1 MKKRYIVQIF
11 VFSLLSL
18 FLAFE
23 AASEEDP
30 LSEFIVQIQKSLNER
45 NIPAYLENFQE
56 ELRTEEEAS
65 IKVDF
70 DQLLMDRV
78 TLYKAGKLNQTADET
93 IVFLQALFQNSF
105 SAKIENWRLSLI
117 QADGRWKVSKKSI
130 IGSISTLYKIKI
142 PSERIERVNSIEIE
156 HVDLKLIFKD
166 ALVFFDNIPELET
179 ALLVVGK
186 GRLIF
191 SPSDPEEQHQLD
203 LIYKKSSL
211 DDELSYAYLR
221 FSNHFFNN
229 NIRIE
234 KDTDDFQV
242 SDLERNNAYSLFSK
256 HYSNSF
262 TVENSLN
269 KELYSALPQA
279 EEAVIDFS
287 GKKYGNLTYIYSPFS
302 DEEVHLYRWKDEK
315 IINLYSPF
323 VKENKRR
330 MVVTF
335 GEMFEVKNYKID
347 IDFNPKQSFLSGKA
361 EVEIEP
367 KVDFLERV
375 KLKLNPKLEILR
387 IYDQEMHELFYSR
400 DKMRELLYVYFVNP
414 PSREKPCTIEIF
426 YRGKI
431 SPPKQVEDVVS
442 LYQKQPESIVFNPP
456 SFETY
461 LFTRRPYW
469 YPSPPDDDYF
479 TAKLRIIVPPGYG
492 CVSNGELIE
501 QSKLNGVEKVEEVDK
516 IGSSVYIFE
525 TKYPLKYVSFIVG
538 DISKTREDKGSIPLR
553 LYASSGISFQKK
565 GLVED
570 AKKIIQFYEGK
581 FGPFPYEKL
590 SIVERIWPSAGGHC
604 SPSFIVLNEPP
615 QVAEGGH
622 YVNVRSPVDL
632 SRWKEYVIAH
642 EIAHQWWGHAVTW
655 KTYHDQWLS
664 EGLAQFAAALYL
676 RECHGEDAYSFILKK
691 FSRWTEKYS
700 KSGPITLGSR
710 LSFFNFLAYQSIIY
724 NKTSLALNLLKDLLG
739 EEVFFEG
746 LREFFGEYK
755 YSVASTR
762 DFIRIMERVS
772 GKDLA
777 NFFKHWFDS
786 YLLPELKVTHSV
798 KKEREGLMLTV
809 RVTQLR
815 EHFLFPLWIEW
826 LESGKKVRKMLI
838 VDDQAKAFELEL
850 KEKPKKIR
858 VNPDS
863 ALPGKIL

>member
-1 MKKRYIVQIF
+1 MKKRFIVQIF

-18 FLAFE
+18 SLTFE
-23 AASEEDP
+23 AASQEDP
-30 LSEFIVQIQKSLNER
+30 LNEFIVQIQKSLNER

-56 ELRTEEEAS
+56 ELRAEEEAS
-65 IKVDF
+65 IKMNF

-78 TLYKAGKLNQTADET
+78 TLYKAGKLNQIADET

-105 SAKIENWRLSLI
+105 SVKIENWRLSLI
-117 QADGRWKVSKKSI
+117 QAEGRWKVNKKNI

-142 PSERIERVNSIEIE
+142 PSERVERVKSIEIE

-186 GRLIF
+186 GHLIF
-191 SPSDPEEQHQLD
+191 SPSDPQEQHQLD
-203 LIYKKSSL
+203 LIYKKLSL
-211 DDELSYAYLR
+211 EDELSYAYLR
-221 FSNHFFNN
+221 FSNYFFDN

-234 KDTDDFQV
+234 KDKDDFQV
-242 SDLERNNAYSLFSK
+242 SDLEKNNAYSLFSR

-302 DEEVHLYRWKDEK
+302 DEETHLYRWKDKK

-323 VKENKRR
+323 VEDNKKR

-400 DKMRELLYVYFVNP
+400 DKMREFLYVYFANP

-431 SPPKQVEDVVS
+431 SPPTQVEDVVIQ
-442 LYQKQPESIVFNPP
+442 YQKQPESIVFNPP

-501 QSKLNGVEKVEEVDK
+501 QSKLNGAERVEEVDK

-570 AKKIIQFYEGK
+570 AKKIIQFYEGQ

-590 SIVERIWPSAGGHC
+590 SIVERNWPSTGGHC

-700 KSGPITLGSR
+700 KWGPITLGSR

-724 NKTSLALNLLKDLLG
+724 NKTSLALNLLKDLIG

-746 LREFFGEYK
+746 LKEFFGKYK
-755 YSVASTR
+755 YNVANTR
-762 DFIRIMERVS
+762 GFIRIMEHVS
-772 GKDLA
+772 GKDLE

-798 KKEREGLMLTV
+798 KKGREGLILTV

-826 LESGKKVRKMLI
+826 LESGKKVRKMLV
-838 VDDQAKAFELEL
+838 VDDQAKTFEFEL

-858 VNPDS
+858 VNPDN